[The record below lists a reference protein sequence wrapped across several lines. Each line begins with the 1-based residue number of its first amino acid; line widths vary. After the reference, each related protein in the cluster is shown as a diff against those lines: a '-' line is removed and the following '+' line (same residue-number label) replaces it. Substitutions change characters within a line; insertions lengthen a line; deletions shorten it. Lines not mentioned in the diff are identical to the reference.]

1 MWYEDLN
8 FIENPFTDTQN
19 TELIGY
25 GDVVEDLLY
34 NLGASNII
42 VLEGKEGSGK
52 TALLK
57 KAINNFKGHGK
68 VVYLNGDKID
78 DPNIENVLINKYGF
92 FGRIFNRMP
101 DDMILLMDE
110 VENLDE
116 KNLER
121 IKYFYDQNYIRSI
134 VFTSKDLKK
143 INLSAILKDR
153 VAKTITLK
161 DLGDGEA
168 YRIIKSRLGNKELF
182 SKDDVSLLFKGSG
195 KNVKKFLENCEAVAK
210 LIVERKLEKADEEIL
225 KEVLG
230 EKEKVVEEKETKKK
244 PVKIKKKES
253 KKPEE
258 VKTEKEE
265 DPSQGQIKIIY
276 DTQ

>member
-78 DPNIENVLINKYGF
+78 DPNIE
-92 FGRIFNRMP
+92 
-101 DDMILLMDE
+101 
-110 VENLDE
+110 
-116 KNLER
+116 
-121 IKYFYDQNYIRSI
+121 
-134 VFTSKDLKK
+134 
-143 INLSAILKDR
+143 
-153 VAKTITLK
+153 
-161 DLGDGEA
+161 
-168 YRIIKSRLGNKELF
+168 
-182 SKDDVSLLFKGSG
+182 
-195 KNVKKFLENCEAVAK
+195 
-210 LIVERKLEKADEEIL
+210 
-225 KEVLG
+225 
-230 EKEKVVEEKETKKK
+230 
-244 PVKIKKKES
+244 
-253 KKPEE
+253 
-258 VKTEKEE
+258 
-265 DPSQGQIKIIY
+265 
-276 DTQ
+276 